1 MAKITEDPAV
11 VEPETAAVAPA
22 PPSRR
27 GLAIGGII
35 GGAVLLAVLAFG
47 GGVALGSHIPAGGDR
62 GFSQQGGPQ
71 AGPQAGQQV
80 GQQGPNQGGPGVG
93 MQQGGGPGGS
103 QPGRP
108 GDRQRGSGTGQQ
120 QGDGQPPADAPQ
132 SDSSDD

>member
-71 AGPQAGQQV
+71 GGPQAGQQ
-80 GQQGPNQGGPGVG
+80 GPSQGGPGGG

-108 GDRQRGSGTGQQ
+108 GDRQRGGGTGQQ

>member
-1 MAKITEDPAV
+1 MAKITEDPAA

-47 GGVALGSHIPAGGDR
+47 GGVALGSHIPAGGER

-71 AGPQAGQQV
+71 GGPQA
-80 GQQGPNQGGPGVG
+80 GQQGPNQGGPGGG

>member
-11 VEPETAAVAPA
+11 VEPETAVVAPA

-71 AGPQAGQQV
+71 GGPQAGQQ
-80 GQQGPNQGGPGVG
+80 GPSQGGPGGG

-108 GDRQRGSGTGQQ
+108 GDRQRGGGTGQQ

>member
-11 VEPETAAVAPA
+11 VEPETAVVAPA
-22 PPSRR
+22 PRSRR

-71 AGPQAGQQV
+71 AG
-80 GQQGPNQGGPGVG
+80 QQGPNQGGPGGG